1 MLGID
6 PLSVEPSSIPKPP
19 PGLLESGSSSPKP
32 AASEKPA
39 ASPLSSPLGSPE
51 SHVAATQQPPQQQQ
65 QQQPV
70 TGSSIFNVFFNAG
83 KAAATESDKAH
94 DSSETETK
102 TNGVAPGKRI
112 NELRVVDLKAEL
124 EKRDQPTGGNKTVL
138 LQRLR
143 GALEAEGADPDQVSF
158 AIE

>member
-51 SHVAATQQPPQQQQ
+51 SHVAATQQLPQQQQ

-83 KAAATESDKAH
+83 KAAATA
-94 DSSETETK
+94 K